1 MIHHQMR
8 VSLPTLGPAPPPA
21 TTRQRLEGNL
31 RDTHGR
37 VITDLRLSVT
47 DRCNFRCVYCLE
59 PGTRFLPKQELLRR
73 EEYLQLIQA
82 CMNLGV
88 RTLRITGGEPTLY
101 PELDELIA
109 DAGRLGLDDLAMTTN
124 GWSLDIQKARQWLQ
138 AGLQRLTFSLDTLR
152 EDRMQAITRSSTSVT
167 QVLSAIETA
176 RTAGF
181 PRPKV
186 NVVVMRGLN
195 DDEVVAFASLARE
208 RDLDV
213 RFIEFM
219 PLDSARDWDRE
230 QVFTAAETRAAI
242 ETAWSLQPMD
252 VERPHSTS
260 LNWGFADGAPGRI
273 GFIAPV
279 SRPFCGAC
287 NRLRVTAEGKIR
299 PCLFSHD
306 EWDLKPLLR
315 RGLPLQ
321 ELQTFLVDAAW
332 NKQPGHRIGQGDFR
346 QPDRSM
352 SAIGG

>member
-1 MIHHQMR
+1 MR
-8 VSLPTLGPAPPPA
+8 VSLPTLGSPPPPA
-21 TTRQRLEGNL
+21 ATHQRLAGDL
-31 RDTHGR
+31 RDAHGR

-59 PGTRFLPKQELLRR
+59 PGTRFLPKQDLLHR
-73 EEYLQLIQA
+73 EDYLQLIQA
-82 CMNLGV
+82 CVNLGV

-101 PELDELIA
+101 PELDELIES
-109 DAGRLGLDDLAMTTN
+109 AGQLGLDDMAMTTN
-124 GWSLDIQKARQWLQ
+124 GWAMDLDRARQWHHT
-138 AGLQRLTFSLDTLR
+138 GLRRLTFSLDTLR
-152 EDRMQAITRSSTSVT
+152 EDRMKAIARSSTSVK
-167 QVLSAIETA
+167 QVLTSIETA
-176 RTAGF
+176 RQAGF

-195 DDEVVAFASLARE
+195 EDEVADFAGLARNH
-208 RDLDV
+208 DLDV

-219 PLDSARDWDRE
+219 PLDSARDWDRN
-230 QVFTAAETRAAI
+230 QVFTAAETQIAI
-242 ETAWSLQPMD
+242 ESRWPLIALD
-252 VERPHSTS
+252 DGNPHSTS
-260 LNWGFADGAPGRI
+260 CNWGFADGASGRI

-287 NRLRVTAEGKIR
+287 NRLRITAEGRIR

-321 ELQTFLVDAAW
+321 ALQDFLVDAAW
-332 NKQPGHRIGQGDFR
+332 NKQPGHQIGHDDFK
-346 QPDRSM
+346 QPERSM